1 LLKKVYLKQ
10 KNNNKGLKSLQLPK
24 AKKKYKR
31 VKQMEDTYLEH
42 PTSLAISII
51 FIPWSRSTLQV
62 ILSSGVNGA
71 ILIDSCDI

>member
-1 LLKKVYLKQ
+1 MLTIFLFKT
-10 KNNNKGLKSLQLPK
+10 KNNNGLKSLQLPK

-31 VKQMEDTYLEH
+31 VKQIEDTYLEH
-42 PTSLAISII
+42 PTSLAISVI
-51 FIPWSRSTLQV
+51 FIPWSHSALQM

>member
-1 LLKKVYLKQ
+1 
-10 KNNNKGLKSLQLPK
+10 LKSLQLPK

-31 VKQMEDTYLEH
+31 VKQIEDTYMYLEH
-42 PTSLAISII
+42 PTSLAISVI

-62 ILSSGVNGA
+62 ILSSGVTGA